1 MESKINLITWYNKYY
16 WYDKTDSTIENKLPN
31 NTRILY
37 TTFAYYHTTQR
48 DTKLNTNESK
58 KEKRGE
64 EGTVIVKYSY
74 KDNSPVYSSLHCRAA
89 INVAI
94 LSGNYSTHRRNTRSN
109 HPATLIRN
117 SNMSSSLSLS
127 PSPLRH
133 RWTCISGNYANRGSS
148 INRHYWRLNR
158 SVDRCPRNQWF
169 RLIFHS
175 HRLNSRTTN

>member
-1 MESKINLITWYNKYY
+1 MRHEKGQRERRKISRTKFKFFKLKIENLATRLGYSIIMESKINLITWYNKYY

-127 PSPLRH
+127 LPLHCAIVER
-133 RWTCISGNYANRGSS
+133 A
-148 INRHYWRLNR
+148 
-158 SVDRCPRNQWF
+158 
-169 RLIFHS
+169 
-175 HRLNSRTTN
+175 

>member
-1 MESKINLITWYNKYY
+1 MRHEKGQRERRKISRTKFKFFKLKIENLATRFGYSIIMESKINLITWYNKYY

-64 EGTVIVKYSY
+64 EGTVTVKYSY

-127 PSPLRH
+127 LPLHCAIVER
-133 RWTCISGNYANRGSS
+133 A
-148 INRHYWRLNR
+148 
-158 SVDRCPRNQWF
+158 
-169 RLIFHS
+169 
-175 HRLNSRTTN
+175 